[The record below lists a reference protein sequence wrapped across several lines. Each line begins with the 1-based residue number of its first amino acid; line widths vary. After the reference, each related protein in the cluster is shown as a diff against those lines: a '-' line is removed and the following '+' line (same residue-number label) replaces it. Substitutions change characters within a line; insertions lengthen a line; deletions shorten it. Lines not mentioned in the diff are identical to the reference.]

1 MKGYMLSVAVLRA
14 DLVGQDIRVGLAL
27 RKSTK
32 SAGLFT
38 EDLFAMIAKFREM
51 KVWCMRDLLR
61 LLKRTPVKMVG
72 GM

>member
-1 MKGYMLSVAVLRA
+1 M
-14 DLVGQDIRVGLAL
+14 GLAL

-38 EDLFAMIAKFREM
+38 EDLFAMIAKFREI

-72 GM
+72 GMYRKKYKERGQSSSTSE